1 MSHEK
6 SIGVSVGQGK
16 QKRKRRQHNIPSV
29 IHGPGSKPV
38 SQKEAED
45 AFFGTGKEGMLNRA
59 LGRKKS
65 PNLKNVTKSFSSIKA
80 AKTAATKRS
89 KAADKTHKRD
99 GTLRKKKK
107 KKSKKSS

>member
-6 SIGVSVGQGK
+6 SIGVSVGQGR
-16 QKRKRRQHNIPSV
+16 QKRNRRQHNIPSV

-38 SQKEAED
+38 SQRKAED
-45 AFFGTGKEGMLNRA
+45 AFFGKGKEGMLNRA

-65 PNLKNVTKSFSSIKA
+65 PNRKNITKSFSSIKA

-89 KAADKTHKRD
+89 KAADKTHNRD
-99 GTLRKKKK
+99 GTLRKRKLN
-107 KKSKKSS
+107 KSA